1 MRELEE
7 LRAKAEEL
15 EKLKAKLKKRD
26 QQIASLQEAISL
38 KKLQIARLFVE
49 MFRMNS
55 IDWYP
60 EMVRW
65 WSSDPECSG

>member
-1 MRELEE
+1 MFFNPRNSLSILPFGFAFKIHILPFVKTAPRKMRELEE

-38 KKLQIARLFVE
+38 EI
-49 MFRMNS
+49 
-55 IDWYP
+55 
-60 EMVRW
+60 
-65 WSSDPECSG
+65 C

>member
-38 KKLQIARLFVE
+38 KKITNCKVF
-49 MFRMNS
+49 
-55 IDWYP
+55 
-60 EMVRW
+60 
-65 WSSDPECSG
+65 C

>member
-38 KKLQIARLFVE
+38 KKTLKRTMQITNCKVFCWNVRNELNRLV
-49 MFRMNS
+49 
-55 IDWYP
+55 
-60 EMVRW
+60 
-65 WSSDPECSG
+65 SGNG

>member
-26 QQIASLQEAISL
+26 QQIASLQEAISWKMVVKRWRWKSHVFLL
-38 KKLQIARLFVE
+38 K
-49 MFRMNS
+49 
-55 IDWYP
+55 
-60 EMVRW
+60 
-65 WSSDPECSG
+65 CSEWNQ

>member
-38 KKLQIARLFVE
+38 KKITNCKVFCWNVQNEFNRLV
-49 MFRMNS
+49 
-55 IDWYP
+55 
-60 EMVRW
+60 
-65 WSSDPECSG
+65 SGNG

>member
-26 QQIASLQEAISL
+26 QQIASLQEAIFVEKNL
-38 KKLQIARLFVE
+38 KKTMQITNCEVFCWNVQNEFNRLV
-49 MFRMNS
+49 
-55 IDWYP
+55 
-60 EMVRW
+60 
-65 WSSDPECSG
+65 SGNG